1 MRLVSMLSV
10 LAFALALGGCGKKEE
25 QKKAEEPKKVAEE
38 QLKKAEEAKK
48 AAEALAAEE
57 AKKVE
62 EAAKAAEEAK
72 KAAEALAAEEAK
84 KAEEAAK
91 AAEEAKKAEEAKA
104 AEEAKKAEEAKAE
117 DPAAKAAEE
126 LQQRRERIQEIYK
139 LGRSTNPE
147 DIAKLEELIKGDAQ
161 PYEKA
166 TALRA
171 LSSNK
176 VETLIPTLKTLA
188 EDKDLAVK
196 SEAAILLYQWGEK
209 EFSKPLMEQLLDQ
222 GVAMRRAFFKG
233 IQDGKYTYEPEAEE
247 FFTKAMGAKQ
257 VHVKLDAA
265 LGMMHLGKNDVAVA
279 AFKEALADQDK
290 EYVRLTAVSYLA
302 SAREIPEAKAL
313 LEQAANDPSPKV
325 ANRAKQILGILAP
338 EGTPA
343 PAPAGDSAAPAPAAG
358 GGAAAPAAE
367 PAPAP

>member
-38 QLKKAEEAKK
+38 QVKKAEEAKK
-48 AAEALAAEE
+48 AAEAMAAEE
-57 AKKVE
+57 AKKAE
-62 EAAKAAEEAK
+62 EAAKAAEEAA
-72 KAAEALAAEEAK
+72 KAMAAEEAK

-104 AEEAKKAEEAKAE
+104 AEEAKKAEEAKAN

-139 LGRSTNPE
+139 LGRSTAPE
-147 DIAKLEELIKGDAQ
+147 DITKLEELIKGDAQ

-176 VETLIPTLKTLA
+176 LEALIPTLKTLA

-209 EFSKPLMEQLLDQ
+209 EFAKPLMEQLLDQ

-233 IQDGKYTYEPEAEE
+233 IVDGKYTYEPEAEE

-265 LGMMHLGKNDVAVA
+265 LGMMHLGKNDLAVA

-313 LEQAANDPSPKV
+313 LEQAANDASPKV

-338 EGTPA
+338 EAAPVPERA
-343 PAPAGDSAAPAPAAG
+343 PAPEAAPAPTAEGGSAAPAPA
-358 GGAAAPAAE
+358 P
-367 PAPAP
+367 